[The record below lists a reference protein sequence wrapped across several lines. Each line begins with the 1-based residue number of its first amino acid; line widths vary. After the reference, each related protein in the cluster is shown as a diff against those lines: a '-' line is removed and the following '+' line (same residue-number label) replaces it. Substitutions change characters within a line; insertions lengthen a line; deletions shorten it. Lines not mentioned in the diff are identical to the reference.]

1 MERQRR
7 SDESAARSFTD
18 ARFSVSVSTGCML
31 NLPNF
36 LTLVRIVAIPFFLV
50 LLASHLY
57 VDALVVFVIG
67 GLTDALDGFLAR
79 KMNQKTSLGAH
90 LDPIADKLLLTSS
103 FIMLGMMGAL
113 PLWLVV
119 LVVSRDVVILA
130 GFVFISFLV
139 AERIEVQPTLIG
151 KLSTAFQLLTIAVV
165 LVMQANAQILTP
177 WADDVLI
184 FITAATTVVSGVQYL
199 YRGLLW
205 LQNRLSIG

>member
-1 MERQRR
+1 
-7 SDESAARSFTD
+7 
-18 ARFSVSVSTGCML
+18 ML

-57 VDALVVFVIG
+57 LDALVVFVIG
-67 GLTDALDGFLAR
+67 GLTDALDGFIAR

-139 AERIEVQPTLIG
+139 TERFEVQPTLMG

-165 LVMQANAQILTP
+165 LIMQANAEILNP

-184 FITAATTVVSGVQYL
+184 VITATATVVSGIQYL

>member
-1 MERQRR
+1 
-7 SDESAARSFTD
+7 
-18 ARFSVSVSTGCML
+18 ML

-57 VDALVVFVIG
+57 VDALVIFVLG
-67 GLTDALDGFLAR
+67 GVTDALDGFIAR
-79 KMNQKTSLGAH
+79 RTNQKTSLGAH

-139 AERIEVQPTLIG
+139 DERFEVQPTLMG
-151 KLSTAFQLLTIAVV
+151 KLSTLFQLLTIAVV
-165 LVMQANAQILTP
+165 LLMLAYSEALAP

-184 FITAATTVVSGVQYL
+184 YIAATTTVVSGVQYL

-205 LQNRLSIG
+205 LQNRVSIG